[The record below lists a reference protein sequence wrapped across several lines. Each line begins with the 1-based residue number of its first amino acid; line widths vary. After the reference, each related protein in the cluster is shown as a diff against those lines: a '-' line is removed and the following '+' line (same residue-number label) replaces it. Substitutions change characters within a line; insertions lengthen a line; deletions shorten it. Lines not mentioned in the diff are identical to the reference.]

1 MLVSRWRLLALVIP
15 VVLALGAC
23 AQDEDAPVPA
33 TVATTTAA
41 PPSSS
46 LSSTTTA
53 APPSSSLSSTTTTA
67 PPSSSLSST
76 TTTSSTV
83 PPTTAPPRSPTT
95 AVGGPTDVPEGF
107 CGDLAVESARVTTA
121 LEALD
126 PEAALPVRHL
136 VQLRAT
142 TALLTWLAEHVP
154 ATRRYDAGTLA
165 GVYEGIDR
173 VLAELDVG
181 SVTEARLRQALFG
194 ALLAEPD
201 AAGAELD
208 EAASRIADWV
218 GAACGE
224 FPMVSFVADL
234 FAAARLAAGDEERFA
249 VELGL

>member
-1 MLVSRWRLLALVIP
+1 MPVSRWRPLALVIP

-33 TVATTTAA
+33 TAATTTAA

-46 LSSTTTA
+46 LPSTTTA
-53 APPSSSLSSTTTTA
+53 APPSSSLSSTTTT
-67 PPSSSLSST
+67 SST
-76 TTTSSTV
+76 ATTSSTV

-201 AAGAELD
+201 VAGAELD

-218 GAACGE
+218 GAACGD

>member
-1 MLVSRWRLLALVIP
+1 MSRWRPLALVIP

-33 TVATTTAA
+33 TVATTTE
-41 PPSSS
+41 
-46 LSSTTTA
+46 
-53 APPSSSLSSTTTTA
+53 APPSSSLSSTTTT
-67 PPSSSLSST
+67 SST
-76 TTTSSTV
+76 ATTSSTV

-95 AVGGPTDVPEGF
+95 AGGGPTDVPEGF

-218 GAACGE
+218 GAACGD

-234 FAAARLAAGDEERFA
+234 FAVARTGPLTRPGAQALQPVVG
-249 VELGL
+249 

>member
-1 MLVSRWRLLALVIP
+1 MSRWRPSALLIP
-15 VVLALGAC
+15 VVLVLGAC

-33 TVATTTAA
+33 TVATAA

-46 LSSTTTA
+46 LPSTTTA
-53 APPSSSLSSTTTTA
+53 A

-208 EAASRIADWV
+208 EAAGRIADWV
-218 GAACGE
+218 GAACGD

>member
-1 MLVSRWRLLALVIP
+1 MSRWRPLALVIP
-15 VVLALGAC
+15 VVLVLGAC

-33 TVATTTAA
+33 AVATTTAA

-46 LSSTTTA
+46 LSSTTTT
-53 APPSSSLSSTTTTA
+53 SSTT
-67 PPSSSLSST
+67 SST
-76 TTTSSTV
+76 ATTSSTV

-165 GVYEGIDR
+165 G
-173 VLAELDVG
+173 
-181 SVTEARLRQALFG
+181 
-194 ALLAEPD
+194 
-201 AAGAELD
+201 
-208 EAASRIADWV
+208 
-218 GAACGE
+218 GAACGD

>member
-1 MLVSRWRLLALVIP
+1 MPVARWRLLALVIP

-23 AQDEDAPVPA
+23 AQDEDAPVPTTA
-33 TVATTTAA
+33 ATTTAA

-46 LSSTTTA
+46 LPSTTTA
-53 APPSSSLSSTTTTA
+53 APPSSSLSSTTTT
-67 PPSSSLSST
+67 SST
-76 TTTSSTV
+76 ATTSSTV

-194 ALLAEPD
+194 ALLAEPA

-208 EAASRIADWV
+208 ESASRIADWV
-218 GAACGE
+218 GAACGD

>member
-1 MLVSRWRLLALVIP
+1 MSRWRPSALLIP
-15 VVLALGAC
+15 VVLVLGAC

-33 TVATTTAA
+33 TVATAA

-53 APPSSSLSSTTTTA
+53 APPSSSLSSTTTT
-67 PPSSSLSST
+67 SST
-76 TTTSSTV
+76 ATTSSTL

-208 EAASRIADWV
+208 EAAGRIADWV
-218 GAACGE
+218 GAACGD

>member
-1 MLVSRWRLLALVIP
+1 MPVSRWRLLALVIP

-23 AQDEDAPVPA
+23 AQDEDAPVPTTA
-33 TVATTTAA
+33 ASTTAA

-46 LSSTTTA
+46 LPSTTTA
-53 APPSSSLSSTTTTA
+53 APPSSSL
-67 PPSSSLSST
+67 PST

-218 GAACGE
+218 GTACGD